1 MEWPLQLIAKLYSN
15 FNNFFIAYKKVSLL
29 KFPLHT
35 AFAQCTTLSNSQHR
49 TCYRH
54 YTWYLVSTIFPLMT
68 SFAEI
73 WKYAPLRFRSV
84 DSGDE
89 KSSAISTY
97 SPGNMH
103 IQTHIRLCTCCTS
116 VHAYCTYCKIVYM
129 VHTYIHYIHTYSR

>member
-15 FNNFFIAYKKVSLL
+15 FNNFFYCISKKYHCWNSHYIQLLHNAQPYQIVNIALAIV
-29 KFPLHT
+29 FIHDT
-35 AFAQCTTLSNSQHR
+35 
-49 TCYRH
+49 
-54 YTWYLVSTIFPLMT
+54 YLVSTIFPLMT

-116 VHAYCTYCKIVYM
+116 VHAYCTYCKYSTY
-129 VHTYIHYIHTYSR
+129 VHT